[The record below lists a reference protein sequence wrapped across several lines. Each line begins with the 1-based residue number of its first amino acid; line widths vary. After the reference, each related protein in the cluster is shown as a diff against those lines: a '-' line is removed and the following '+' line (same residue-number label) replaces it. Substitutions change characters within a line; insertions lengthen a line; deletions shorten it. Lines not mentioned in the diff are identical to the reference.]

1 MRTELL
7 EAIETYGPELTEI
20 RRDIHQHPEMGFE
33 ETRTAALVARKLS
46 EWGVEVVEGVGRT
59 GVVGTIRGKHGG
71 NRAIGLR
78 ADMDALP
85 IHEVDG
91 RAHRSQNPGVM
102 HACGHDGHTAMLL
115 GAARYL
121 SEHRDFGGV
130 VHVIFQP
137 AEEGRGGGL
146 AMVED
151 GLFERFPV
159 EAVYGMHN
167 APTLP
172 AGVFATNVGPLLA
185 AVGFFRTTFI
195 GNGGH
200 GGAAPQDAAETTLA
214 VGQYLSS
221 VASIVSRNLKPSE
234 TAVVSVGSISA
245 GDERAPNVIPA
256 RAVVTGTWRCF
267 NTQAREVIERRLEEL
282 AKTAAAAFGCQVE
295 FVNTRVTP
303 PLLTTRAETEISL
316 AAARALVGDIR
327 VDPAMPPITGGEDF
341 AYMLEKKPGG
351 FVMIGGGV
359 GPNGVSPQV
368 HTPEYDFNDGI
379 LTLGAG
385 YWVSLVHEALG
396 A

>member
-1 MRTELL
+1 MEVGLK
-7 EAIETYGPELTEI
+7 EALQAYEPELIEI
-20 RRDIHQHPEMGFE
+20 RRDIHRHPEMGFE
-33 ETRTAALVARKLS
+33 EKRTAALVARKLN

-59 GVVGTIRGKHGG
+59 GVVGTIRGSRGG

-85 IHEVDG
+85 IHEIEG
-91 RAHRSQNPGVM
+91 RAHRSETPGVM
-102 HACGHDGHTAMLL
+102 HACGHDGHTTMLL

-121 SEHRDFGGV
+121 SENRDFSGT

-137 AEEGRGGGL
+137 AEEGRGGGR

-167 APTLP
+167 SPTLP

-214 VGQYLSS
+214 LGQYLTS
-221 VASIVSRNLKPSE
+221 VATIVSRNLKPSE
-234 TAVVSVGSISA
+234 TAVISVGSVSA

-256 RAVVTGTWRCF
+256 RVVVTGTWRCF
-267 NTQAREVIERRLEEL
+267 STAARDVIERRLAEL
-282 AKTAAAAFGCQVE
+282 AESAAVAYGCRAE
-295 FVNTRVTP
+295 FVSDRVTP
-303 PLLTTRAETEISL
+303 PLSTTRAETETSL
-316 AAARALVGDIR
+316 AAARALVGEKA
-327 VDPAMPPITGGEDF
+327 VDPAMAPITGGEDF
-341 AYMLEKKPGG
+341 AFMLEAKPGG
-351 FVMIGGGV
+351 FIMIGGGV

-368 HTPEYDFNDGI
+368 HTPEFDFNDAT

-385 YWVSLVHEALG
+385 YWVNLVHEALG
-396 A
+396 S